1 MPSSHAQSLGCSTDM
16 GCHQFVARSSAEAL
30 EISRNKSDKSAT
42 SAAILRRISID
53 LCCSGPCRA
62 LQRLWDALVATRPR
76 ACSRFFLLQDLEMV
90 QVTPM
95 TVATVGEKGMQVAA
109 CTTLILSRHHLQPGF
124 VAKLCSFNFISRPV
138 AAGLKTGL
146 CQTVEVHLVF

>member
-1 MPSSHAQSLGCSTDM
+1 M
-16 GCHQFVARSSAEAL
+16 
-30 EISRNKSDKSAT
+30 
-42 SAAILRRISID
+42 
-53 LCCSGPCRA
+53 
-62 LQRLWDALVATRPR
+62 RLWQPGLGRVPGV
-76 ACSRFFLLQDLEMV
+76 FLLQDLEMV

-124 VAKLCSFNFISRPV
+124 VAKLCSFTSISRPV